1 MSEWDIKTIVLG
13 YDGSAGADKA
23 LGLATTLAR
32 QHKARVVVVT
42 AYELKSPDTDGYR
55 WADLRDS
62 ATEVA
67 QKAVA
72 ALAEAGA
79 DAEVEV
85 SDGAAGDV
93 LLSTAN
99 SRNADLIVIGRRGQ
113 GLIAEL
119 LLGSVSEYVVRRAK
133 VPVLVAH

>member
-1 MSEWDIKTIVLG
+1 MSEWGIKTIVLG

-79 DAEVEV
+79 DAEMEV
-85 SDGAAGDV
+85 SDGSAGDV
-93 LLSTAN
+93 LLSTAT
-99 SRNADLIVIGRRGQ
+99 SRDADLIVIGRRGQ